1 METYRDELQLLHH
14 RRVYYIVLG
23 GSIMTLLFSLLDY
36 VTVPD
41 RFLQFLNYRIVIA
54 MFGIFLFW
62 LNSRDKNNRF
72 PFWIGFVGF
81 VSVIFVILLMIY
93 QIGGVLSPYYVGLI
107 VAIALYATLAPLT
120 VGETLVAGVILL
132 TGYMVSI
139 SSSHSILTT
148 YTVQLFSNLFFMIC
162 FILIIA
168 TQSWAE
174 TVARKSEYLLRKE
187 EDYATSELSS
197 QAETLEKEVKKRSIE
212 QGNLDK
218 RYRQFFNQLA
228 DHVVVIKPDGTIVQA
243 NNRFNDRFF
252 LGKSSGGKSS
262 GGKSLWDIVDTND
275 RPGLQDLLSNIVGTG
290 TSLSEV
296 TITLVDGTD
305 TGLEMEVNGNVV
317 FRGDLPHGILL
328 IMRDISTRKE
338 IEKQLYKSLEM
349 KKKTEISAILV
360 LAKLSEF
367 RDVTPLHH
375 LERIREYCKVL
386 SEDLAQTEHLKKVMN
401 PRYIE
406 DIYHASILHDIGKV
420 AIPDEYMAGEVP
432 MVEYEKDL
440 LRRHTL
446 IGGDVIREMEE
457 ESEGSGFLTMAKHI
471 AYFHHERWDGT
482 GYPYG
487 LSKREIPLAARI
499 MAVAD
504 TYEEM
509 TSMDSGDTD
518 TIHNSVVAYI
528 KENRGSQFDP
538 QIVDSLLNVQNEF
551 NKIRMAYPVDPSSSN
566 L

>member
-1 METYRDELQLLHH
+1 
-14 RRVYYIVLG
+14 
-23 GSIMTLLFSLLDY
+23 MTLLFALLDY
-36 VTVPD
+36 ATAPD
-41 RFLQFLNYRIVIA
+41 LFLQFLNYRITVAIL
-54 MFGIFLFW
+54 GIFLFW
-62 LNSRDKNNRF
+62 LNSRDKENRF
-72 PFWIGFVGF
+72 PFWIGFGGY
-81 VSVIFVILLMIY
+81 VSVILVILLMIY
-93 QIGGVLSPYYVGLI
+93 QVGGALSPYYVGLI

-120 VGETLVAGVILL
+120 VGQTLAAGVVMLI
-132 TGYMVSI
+132 GYTVSV
-139 SSSHSILTT
+139 SLSQSIAPL
-148 YTVQLFSNLFFMIC
+148 YTVQMFSNLFFLIC

-174 TVARKSEYLLRKE
+174 TVARKSEHLLRKE
-187 EDYATSELSS
+187 EDCATSELSY
-197 QAETLEKEVKKRSIE
+197 QAELLEKEVKIRSIE
-212 QGNLDK
+212 QGTLNE
-218 RYRQFFNQLA
+218 RYRQFFNQIA
-228 DHVVVIKPDGTIVQA
+228 DHVVVIKSDGKIVQS

-252 LGKSSGGKSS
+252 SGKSAGRKSF
-262 GGKSLWDIVDTND
+262 WDIVNKSD
-275 RPGLQDLLSNIVGTG
+275 RSGLQELLNNIVETRI
-290 TSLSEV
+290 SLSEV
-296 TITLVDGTD
+296 TITLVGGDGA
-305 TGLEMEVNGNVV
+305 GHEMEVNGNVV
-317 FRGDLPHGILL
+317 FRGDIPHGVLL

-338 IEKQLYKSLEM
+338 IENRLYKSLEM

-386 SEDLAQTEHLKKVMN
+386 SEDLAQTEYLKGVIN
-401 PRYIE
+401 SRYIE

-420 AIPDEYMAGEVP
+420 AIPDEYMAGEAP

-509 TSMDSGDTD
+509 TSMDSGDPD
-518 TIHNSVVAYI
+518 TVHNSVVAYI
-528 KENRGSQFDP
+528 KENRGAQFDP
-538 QIVDSLLNVQNEF
+538 QVIDSLLNIQNEF
-551 NKIRMAYPVDPSSSN
+551 KKIRLAYPIDPSFSM